1 MTDRKKTR
9 KPTPDDDTEIHASFP
24 REWENAVRIHT
35 QNVSVTVAR
44 EIPSVL
50 LAVSFS
56 PRKLLT
62 AMQPGR
68 SSDSLHT
75 PPTPSRIPAG
85 TSGLDLSE
93 SLSELTAA
101 GLSGI
106 RTRFPIIRKHR
117 LAGAYKP
124 DSPQSYKNLPNTQ
137 KKKRRETRGGIP
149 ASEIF
154 QCLYLSILFD
164 YYLPASF
171 CLSSARAE
179 RSPRV
184 VFSRGVLR
192 AGASS

>member
-1 MTDRKKTR
+1 MTDRRKTR
-9 KPTPDDDTEIHASFP
+9 KPTPGDDTDKSILSKGKR
-24 REWENAVRIHT
+24 REDTHSKRICDCGG
-35 QNVSVTVAR
+35 
-44 EIPSVL
+44 EFPSVL

-117 LAGAYKP
+117 LAGVYKP

-137 KKKRRETRGGIP
+137 KKKRRETHGGIP